1 MRKYEQ
7 QLKTNDA
14 PPPVAIRFTLKE
26 KTALV
31 QRAAREQ
38 RSVAN
43 LARLIILRALEET
56 GDYTPEP
63 TVGNSGD
70 PAQQQHATSVAAH

>member
-1 MRKYEQ
+1 MNKYEH

-38 RSVAN
+38 RPVSN
-43 LARLIILRALEET
+43 MARLIILRALEES

-63 TVGNSGD
+63 VGNSGEPD
-70 PAQQQHATSVAAH
+70 QQQHATSVAAH